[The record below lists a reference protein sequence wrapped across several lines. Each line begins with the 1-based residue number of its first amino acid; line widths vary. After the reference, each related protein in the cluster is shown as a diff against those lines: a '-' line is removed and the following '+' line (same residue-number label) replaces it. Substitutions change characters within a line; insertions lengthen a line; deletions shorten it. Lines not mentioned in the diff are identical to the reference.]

1 MSGSSCPHVTSCVG
15 RLTSSDLGQLLT
27 NMSCDIC
34 RRGASTTNLWLC
46 LYPDCYMLGCAET
59 RNDHSTQHNTARPQ
73 HTIQLNVTNKRAWC
87 YQCRIEVVL
96 HNNSPKVPG
105 VLGTRQTEDEPEPS
119 TEGLVGLSNL
129 GNTCYMN
136 SALQCLSNT
145 PALTKFFLSCP
156 DLVPRDKKPA
166 LGQAYGKLMVDLWQ
180 SEGRGHGY
188 VAPTGVLHAIKQA
201 WPAFRGFQQHDA
213 QEFLRCCMDQL
224 HNELMEPVVE
234 EEEMLSKGCQRL
246 KRESSGSEIEGAGGS
261 EAGEESSQ
269 YDTADS
275 DSGKEMARV
284 SSHKR
289 RKETDTSQGADGDSG
304 LGSSRAES
312 KVSPHPSGSPASL
325 SDAEFCDATSEG
337 ETPIPSTTQ
346 DQFQDIRHHKVRLY
360 RSIITDI
367 FDGAL
372 ESSVQCLTCN
382 TVSKT
387 QETFQ
392 DLSLPIPSGEVREGQ
407 KPETGWVSWA
417 WGWLASWFYGP
428 DVSLLDCLAYFFSA
442 DELKGDNMYSC
453 DKCKKLRNGLKY
465 SQVTR
470 LPDTLCVH
478 LKRFRHDFAFS
489 SKIST
494 RVSFP
499 LSGLDMTSWLHPSLA
514 STSSSSTYSLSGVVC
529 HHGTA
534 GGGHYTCY
542 CYHPYT
548 GAWYEYDD
556 SLVREV
562 DRQTVMNSEAYV
574 LFYRK
579 DSPAMEEVRREVD
592 RLNKQHSNI
601 DSVVTSYI
609 STAWLTKFY
618 TMAEPGPIDNT
629 SVICRHGGVLP
640 GRVETATRL
649 CTAVPSQVWSYL
661 HTRFGGSGAV
671 TSLLVCNLCLEEE
684 RAEIRQKEFELQ
696 EFKMLHED
704 KNQSSDRYCLSATWF
719 RDWEAW
725 VCNKA
730 REPPGPIN
738 NKGLVVQRPQGPSLR
753 PNMDHFKFSEDIWT
767 LFLSLYGGGPEVV
780 LPAEGGVRV
789 TTPRPQ
795 TMAHL
800 RQRLRLRSLSQKEC
814 TGELELE
821 G

>member
-1 MSGSSCPHVTSCVG
+1 MGSSSCPHVTNCVG
-15 RLTSSDLGQLLT
+15 RLSSSDLEQLLS
-27 NMSCDIC
+27 NMLCDVC
-34 RRGASTTNLWLC
+34 KRGINTTNLWLC

-73 HTIQLNVTNKRAWC
+73 HAIQLNVTNKRAWC
-87 YQCRIEVVL
+87 YSCKAEVIL
-96 HNNSPKVPG
+96 HDNRPKVPG
-105 VLGTRQTEDEPEPS
+105 VLGVRFEDPDPDEKS
-119 TEGLVGLSNL
+119 SGGLVGLSNL

-145 PALTKFFLSCP
+145 PSLTKFFLSCP
-156 DLVPRDKKPA
+156 DLVPRDTKPS
-166 LGQAYGKLMVDLWQ
+166 LGQAYGKLMVELWQ
-180 SEGRGHGY
+180 AENRGNGY

-224 HNELMEPVVE
+224 HKELMEPVVGE
-234 EEEMLSKGCQRL
+234 EDLMGKNSIRF
-246 KRESSGSEIEGAGGS
+246 KRENSGSELDGGGS
-261 EAGEESSQ
+261 EESSQ

-275 DSGKEMARV
+275 DSGKDVVRL
-284 SSHKR
+284 HNNKR
-289 RKETDTSQGADGDSG
+289 RKEIDADSG
-304 LGSSRAES
+304 LGSSHIDGQI
-312 KVSPHPSGSPASL
+312 SPGSPSSL
-325 SDAEFCDATSEG
+325 SDAEFCDASSEG
-337 ETPIPSTTQ
+337 DAANAQPFRDVKRTKQ
-346 DQFQDIRHHKVRLY
+346 Y

-382 TVSKT
+382 TISRT

-392 DLSLPIPSGEVREGQ
+392 DLSLPIPSGELKDGQ
-407 KPETGWVSWA
+407 KTDTGWVSWA

-428 DVSLLDCLAYFFSA
+428 DVSLTDCLAYFFSA

-465 SQVTR
+465 SQVTK

-499 LSGLDMTSWLHPSLA
+499 LTGLDMSQWLHS
-514 STSSSSTYSLSGVVC
+514 SWKSITSSSTYSLSGIIC

-542 CYHPYT
+542 CYHPQT
-548 GAWYEYDD
+548 DSWYEYDD
-556 SLVREV
+556 SIVREV
-562 DRQTVMNSEAYV
+562 DRQTVLNSEAYV

-579 DSPAMEEVRREVD
+579 ESLVMEEARKEVE
-592 RLNKQHSNI
+592 RLNNQHNNLE
-601 DSVVTSYI
+601 SVVKSYI
-609 STAWLTKFY
+609 STMWLAKFY
-618 TMAEPGPIDNT
+618 TLADPGPIDNS
-629 SVICRHGGVLP
+629 SVICRHGGVHP
-640 GRVETATRL
+640 NRVESASRL
-649 CTAVPSQVWSYL
+649 TTAVPSQVWSYL
-661 HTRFGGSGAV
+661 HARFGGSSAV
-671 TSLLVCNLCLEEE
+671 TTLVACKICKEEE
-684 RAEIRQKEFELQ
+684 ILEQRQKEFELK
-696 EFKMLHED
+696 EFKMLHDD
-704 KNQSSDRYCLSATWF
+704 KSQNSDRYCLSASWF

-738 NKGLVVQRPQGPSLR
+738 NKGLIIQRVQGASLR
-753 PNMDHFKFSEDIWT
+753 PNIDHFKFSEDIWA
-767 LFLSLYGGGPEVV
+767 LFLALYGGGPEVL
-780 LPAEGGVRV
+780 LPAEGGVKINS
-789 TTPRPQ
+789 PRPQ
-795 TMAHL
+795 TMVHL
-800 RQRLRLRSLSQKEC
+800 RHRLKIRSMTSKEEEQREDVGIE
-814 TGELELE
+814 T
-821 G
+821 

>member
-1 MSGSSCPHVTSCVG
+1 
-15 RLTSSDLGQLLT
+15 
-27 NMSCDIC
+27 MSCDIC
-34 RRGASTTNLWLC
+34 RRGTSTTNLWLC

-73 HTIQLNVTNKRAWC
+73 HGIQLNVTNRRAWC
-87 YQCRIEVVL
+87 YLCRGEVVL
-96 HNNSPKVPG
+96 HNNNPSVPG
-105 VLGTRQTEDEPEPS
+105 VLGTRLKEEDESES
-119 TEGLVGLSNL
+119 YTGGLVGLSNL

-156 DLVPRDKKPA
+156 DLVPRDVKPA

-180 SEGRGHGY
+180 SEGRGQGY

-224 HNELMEPVVE
+224 HKELMEPLMG
-234 EEEMLSKGCQRL
+234 EEEMLGKNSVRL
-246 KRESSGSEIEGAGGS
+246 KRENSGNEIEGGSGGS
-261 EAGEESSQ
+261 EGGEESSQ

-275 DSGKEMARV
+275 DSGREVVRV
-284 SSHKR
+284 NSSKR
-289 RKETDTSQGADGDSG
+289 RKEMEECQGVDGDSG
-304 LGSSRAES
+304 LGSTRADS
-312 KVSPHPSGSPASL
+312 KISQHQTGSPASL
-325 SDAEFCDATSEG
+325 SDGEFCDATSEG
-337 ETPIPSTTQ
+337 EAQTQTPHTSSPLPHQ
-346 DQFQDIRHHKVRLY
+346 DPLLYQDIRHHKARQY
-360 RSIITDI
+360 RSVVTDI

-453 DKCKKLRNGLKY
+453 DKCKKLRNGLKF

-470 LPDTLCVH
+470 LPDTLCIH

-499 LSGLDMTSWLHPSLA
+499 LSGLEMSNWLHPSLS
-514 STSSSSTYSLSGVVC
+514 STASSSSYSLSGVVC

-542 CYHPYT
+542 CYHPDT
-548 GAWYEYDD
+548 DTWYEYDD

-562 DRQTVMNSEAYV
+562 DRQTVLNSEAYV

-579 DSPAMEEVRREVD
+579 DSPVMEEARREVD
-592 RLNKQHSNI
+592 RLNKQHSQV

-609 STAWLTKFY
+609 STSWLAKFY
-618 TMAEPGPIDNT
+618 TLAEPGPIDNS

-640 GRVETATRL
+640 ARVECAGRL

-671 TSLLVCNLCLEEE
+671 TSLLVCNLCQEEE
-684 RAEIRQKEFELQ
+684 RAEMRQKEFELQ

-753 PNMDHFKFSEDIWT
+753 PNMDHFKFSEDIWA

-800 RQRLRLRSLSQKEC
+800 RQRLRVRSLSQREG

-821 G
+821 V

>member
-1 MSGSSCPHVTSCVG
+1 MTSSFCPHVTSCVG
-15 RLTSSDLGQLLT
+15 RLSVSDLEQLLT

-34 RRGASTTNLWLC
+34 KRGASTTNLWLC

-59 RNDHSTQHNTARPQ
+59 RNDHSTQHNSARPQ
-73 HTIQLNVTNKRAWC
+73 HAIQLNVTNKRSWC
-87 YQCRIEVVL
+87 YLCKSEVIL
-96 HNNSPKVPG
+96 FNNSPKVPG
-105 VLGTRQTEDEPEPS
+105 ILGTRQDEPEES
-119 TEGLVGLSNL
+119 SNGGLVGLSNL

-156 DLVPRDKKPA
+156 DLVPRDIKPA
-166 LGQAYGKLMVDLWQ
+166 LGQAYGKLMIDLWQ

-201 WPAFRGFQQHDA
+201 WPSFRGFQQHDA

-224 HNELMEPVVE
+224 HKELMEPVISEGDVV
-234 EEEMLSKGCQRL
+234 KGGLRM
-246 KRESSGSEIEGAGGS
+246 KRENSGSEIEGGS
-261 EAGEESSQ
+261 EESSQ

-275 DSGKEMARV
+275 DSGKEIVRMH
-284 SSHKR
+284 SSKR
-289 RKETDTSQGADGDSG
+289 RKETDTDSG
-304 LGSSRAES
+304 LGSSRTECQMS
-312 KVSPHPSGSPASL
+312 LPQSGSPASL
-325 SDAEFCDATSEG
+325 SDAEFCDASSEG
-337 ETPIPSTTQ
+337 DVTTPQYQELHRQPFKQ
-346 DQFQDIRHHKVRLY
+346 YK
-360 RSIITDI
+360 SIITDI

-392 DLSLPIPSGEVREGQ
+392 DLSLPIPSGELREGQ
-407 KPETGWVSWA
+407 KSDTGWVSWA

-428 DVSLLDCLAYFFSA
+428 DVSLLDCLAYFFSD

-465 SQVTR
+465 SKVTR
-470 LPDTLCVH
+470 LPDTLCIH

-499 LSGLDMTSWLHPSLA
+499 LSDLDMSPWLHPSL
-514 STSSSSTYSLSGVVC
+514 SNRKSSTYGLSGVIC

-542 CYHPYT
+542 CYHPLT
-548 GAWYEYDD
+548 DSWYEFDD
-556 SLVREV
+556 SLVRQV
-562 DRQTVMNSEAYV
+562 DSQTVLNSEAYV

-579 DSPAMEEVRREVD
+579 ESKGIEEARLEVD
-592 RLNKQHSNI
+592 RLNKQHSKG

-609 STAWLTKFY
+609 STLWLTKFY
-618 TMAEPGPIDNT
+618 SIAEPGPIDNS

-640 GRVETATRL
+640 GRVDAAGRL

-661 HTRFGGSGAV
+661 HARFGGSPAV
-671 TSLLVCNLCLEEE
+671 TSLQSCNLCLEEE
-684 RAEIRQKEFELQ
+684 KALLRQKEFELK
-696 EFKMLHED
+696 EFKMLHDE
-704 KNQSSDRYCLSATWF
+704 KNQNSDRYCLSASWF

-730 REPPGPIN
+730 REPPGAIN
-738 NKGLVVQRPQGPSLR
+738 NKGIIIQRPQGPSLR
-753 PNMDHFKFSEDIWT
+753 PNVDHFKFSEDIWA
-767 LFLSLYGGGPEVV
+767 LFLALYGGGPEVV
-780 LPAEGGVRV
+780 LPAEGGVKV
-789 TTPRPQ
+789 STPRPQ

-800 RQRLRLRSLSQKEC
+800 RQRLRVRSLTQKDEI
-814 TGELELE
+814 GELDVEA
-821 G
+821 

>member
-1 MSGSSCPHVTSCVG
+1 
-15 RLTSSDLGQLLT
+15 
-27 NMSCDIC
+27 
-34 RRGASTTNLWLC
+34 
-46 LYPDCYMLGCAET
+46 
-59 RNDHSTQHNTARPQ
+59 
-73 HTIQLNVTNKRAWC
+73 
-87 YQCRIEVVL
+87 
-96 HNNSPKVPG
+96 
-105 VLGTRQTEDEPEPS
+105 
-119 TEGLVGLSNL
+119 
-129 GNTCYMN
+129 MN

-145 PALTKFFLSCP
+145 PSLTKFFLSCP
-156 DLVPRDKKPA
+156 DLVPRDIKPA
-166 LGQAYGKLMVDLWQ
+166 LGQAYGKLMVDIWQ
-180 SEGRGHGY
+180 AEGRGHGY

-213 QEFLRCCMDQL
+213 QEFLRCCMDQF
-224 HNELMEPVVE
+224 HKELMEPVVG
-234 EEEMLSKGCQRL
+234 EEMMGKSMARL
-246 KRESSGSEIEGAGGS
+246 KRENSGSEVEQGS
-261 EAGEESSQ
+261 EESSQ

-275 DSGKEMARV
+275 DSGKEGVMKNGN
-284 SSHKR
+284 KR
-289 RKETDTSQGADGDSG
+289 RKENVPDDRDSG
-304 LGSSRAES
+304 LGSSHPDYS
-312 KVSPHPSGSPASL
+312 LSPFQSGSPASM
-325 SDAEFCDATSEG
+325 SDAEYCDATSDGEG
-337 ETPIPSTTQ
+337 SHPP
-346 DQFQDIRHHKVRLY
+346 QDIRQHKVREY
-360 RSIITDI
+360 CSIITDI

-407 KPETGWVSWA
+407 KQDTGWVSWA

-428 DVSLLDCLAYFFSA
+428 DVSLSDCLACFFSA

-465 SQVTR
+465 SQVTK
-470 LPDTLCVH
+470 LPDTLCIH

-499 LSGLDMTSWLHPSLA
+499 LSGLDMSSWLHSSL
-514 STSSSSTYSLSGVVC
+514 SPKMTTTYSLSGVVC

-534 GGGHYTCY
+534 GGGHYTSY
-542 CYHPYT
+542 CFHPPT
-548 GAWYEYDD
+548 NSWYEYDD

-562 DRQTVMNSEAYV
+562 DRQTVINCEAYV

-579 DSPAMEEVRREVD
+579 ESSVMEKARVEVD
-592 RLNKQHSNI
+592 RLNKLHRNL

-609 STAWLTKFY
+609 SNMWLAKFY
-618 TMAEPGPIDNT
+618 SMAEPGPVDN
-629 SVICRHGGVLP
+629 SSIICRHGGVLP
-640 GRVETATRL
+640 SREEAVGRLV
-649 CTAVPSQVWSYL
+649 TAVPSQVWSYL
-661 HTRFGGSGAV
+661 HAQFGGSAAV
-671 TSLLVCNLCLEEE
+671 TSLQVCNTCREEE
-684 RAEIRQKEFELQ
+684 RAEIRQKEFELK

-704 KNQSSDRYCLSATWF
+704 KNQNSDRYCLSATWF

-738 NKGLVVQRPQGPSLR
+738 NKGLVVQRQQGHSLR
-753 PNMDHFKFSEDIWT
+753 PNMDHFKFSEDIWA
-767 LFLSLYGGGPEVV
+767 LFLALYGGGPEVV

-789 TTPRPQ
+789 ATPRPQ

-800 RQRLRLRSLSQKEC
+800 RQRLRVRSLSQREER
-814 TGELELE
+814 GEVAQDA
-821 G
+821 

>member
-1 MSGSSCPHVTSCVG
+1 MASSACPHVTSCVG
-15 RLTSSDLGQLLT
+15 RLTSSDLEQLLT

-34 RRGASTTNLWLC
+34 KRGATTTNLWLC

-59 RNDHSTQHNTARPQ
+59 RNDHSTQHNLARPD
-73 HTIQLNVTNKRAWC
+73 HAIQLNVTNKRAWC
-87 YQCRIEVVL
+87 YLCKGEVIL
-96 HNNSPKVPG
+96 FNNNPKVQG
-105 VLGTRQTEDEPEPS
+105 VLGTRLTDSEPEPD
-119 TEGLVGLSNL
+119 TGGLVGLSNL

-156 DLVPRDKKPA
+156 DLVPRDIKPA
-166 LGQAYGKLMVDLWQ
+166 LGQAYGKLMVDIWQ
-180 SEGRGHGY
+180 SEGQGHGY

-213 QEFLRCCMDQL
+213 QEFLRCCMDQF
-224 HNELMEPVVE
+224 HKELMEPVVG
-234 EEEMLSKGCQRL
+234 EEMIGKSHVRL
-246 KRESSGSEIEGAGGS
+246 KRENSGSEVEQGS
-261 EAGEESSQ
+261 EDSQ

-275 DSGKEMARV
+275 DPGPGKEV
-284 SSHKR
+284 GKKNGSKR
-289 RKETDTSQGADGDSG
+289 RKESAHCEDGDSG
-304 LGSSRAES
+304 LGSSHVDYNLS
-312 KVSPHPSGSPASL
+312 SASM
-325 SDAEFCDATSEG
+325 SDTEFCDATSDGEG
-337 ETPIPSTTQ
+337 PQSP
-346 DQFQDIRHHKVRLY
+346 QDIRHHKVKEY

-392 DLSLPIPSGEVREGQ
+392 DLSLPIPSGEMREGQ
-407 KPETGWVSWA
+407 KPDTGWVSWA

-428 DVSLLDCLAYFFSA
+428 DVSLLDCLACFFSA

-453 DKCKKLRNGLKY
+453 EKCNKLRNGLKY
-465 SQVTR
+465 SQVTK
-470 LPDTLCVH
+470 LPDTLCIH

-499 LSGLDMTSWLHPSLA
+499 LSGLDMSSWLHSSL
-514 STSSSSTYSLSGVVC
+514 SPTLTTKYSLSGVVC

-542 CYHPYT
+542 CYHPPT
-548 GAWYEYDD
+548 DSWYEFDD

-562 DRQTVMNSEAYV
+562 DRQTVINCEAYV

-579 DSPAMEEVRREVD
+579 ESLVMEKARVEVD
-592 RLNKQHSNI
+592 RLNKLHRNL

-609 STAWLTKFY
+609 SNMWLAKFY
-618 TMAEPGPIDNT
+618 SMAEPGPIDN
-629 SVICRHGGVLP
+629 SSIICRHGGILP
-640 GRVETATRL
+640 RRAEAVSRL
-649 CTAVPSQVWSYL
+649 VTDVPSQVWSYL
-661 HTRFGGSGAV
+661 HAHFGGSGAV
-671 TSLLVCNLCLEEE
+671 TSLQVCNTCREEE
-684 RAEIRQKEFELQ
+684 RAEIRQKEFELK

-704 KNQSSDRYCLSATWF
+704 TNQNSDRYCLSATWF

-738 NKGLVVQRPQGPSLR
+738 NKGLVVQRQQGPSLR
-753 PNMDHFKFSEDIWT
+753 PNMDHFKFSEDIWA
-767 LFLSLYGGGPEVV
+767 LFLALYGGGPEVV
-780 LPAEGGVRV
+780 LPADGGVRV
-789 TTPRPQ
+789 VTPRPQ

-800 RQRLRLRSLSQKEC
+800 RHRLRVRSLAQRDDRGDIEQDH
-814 TGELELE
+814 
-821 G
+821 